1 MKQKKANSRLCSVI
15 KITRLPESKRSNS
28 PFESDVIIKLLPNS
42 KHSQQE
48 IAGFVLIVLIVSV
61 IGVVFLSIAFGKPET
76 SKQTSV
82 EVSNLLIASMYYTTD
97 CAVNY
102 IPQYRDVQDLI
113 KECYNDKIG
122 NYRECLGG
130 EKVCKALEKN
140 LKNILDKSLMVGEG
154 SANKAYKLDIY
165 FTVDSSDQSASSTR
179 EDILSLENGKFK
191 NCTAVVGGS
200 NPVPVGSFGFG
211 KIETELLVCKS

>member
-1 MKQKKANSRLCSVI
+1 MITSKKAR
-15 KITRLPESKRSNS
+15 KA
-28 PFESDVIIKLLPNS
+28 
-42 KHSQQE
+42 QQE
-48 IAGFVLIVLIVSV
+48 IAGFVLIVLIVMV

-122 NYRECLGG
+122 NYRECLEG
-130 EKVCKALEKN
+130 EKVCEALEKN
-140 LKNILDKSLMVGEG
+140 LKNILDKSLMINEG
-154 SANKAYKLDIY
+154 AINKAYKLDIY
-165 FTVDSSDQSASSTR
+165 FTVDSSDPSDSSANR
-179 EDILSLENGKFK
+179 EDILSLENGKFN

>member
-1 MKQKKANSRLCSVI
+1 MVI
-15 KITRLPESKRSNS
+15 KSKA
-28 PFESDVIIKLLPNS
+28 
-42 KHSQQE
+42 QQE
-48 IAGFVLIVLIVSV
+48 IAGFVLIVLVVSV

-130 EKVCKALEKN
+130 EKVCLALEKN
-140 LKNILDKSLMVGEG
+140 LKNILDKSLVVGGG

-165 FTVDSSDQSASSTR
+165 FTGDSSDPNLTSR
-179 EDILSLENGKFK
+179 EDILSLENGKFV

-200 NPVPVGSFGFG
+200 NPVPAGSFGFG
-211 KIETELLVCKS
+211 KIETELLVCKG